1 MKKTS
6 TTNILAKIFKKT
18 PEKKVKK
25 KTKPKVAKKSTP
37 PKAKVVKKNIPVK
50 KTKTKKV
57 TATKIKKNLKTVSK
71 KAAPEK
77 VEIKTDN
84 LRISKS
90 NEVKPEIKKV
100 KKQETEKRE
109 YKVKDYVVYPKH
121 GVGQITEF
129 KKINIGGIDVETYV
143 LKFEKDKA
151 NGMVPV
157 NKQSHLRPLATI
169 NQVNKCISILKS
181 KPKIK
186 RSMWSRRAQEYEA
199 KISSGKIYELAE
211 VVRDLNKGDD
221 LMVDQSY
228 SERQLFEKAYER
240 ILSEFQI
247 VMGVSLEDT
256 QKKLDKALKRNLEGQ
271 PKTIAAPTK
280 IKDPAADPDADS
292 VQITDT
298 ENLTSGDQLQAVER
312 VLKRTRGI
320 ASYEIISEK
329 KLIGLLEPWLGT
341 GNVTADLPIPVMI
354 DVILN
359 PEKRFNEKGL
369 RIELSAVAP
378 GAKLDTHGRWRQNL
392 ERGLQTMRIL
402 AGLILMLVTIATAT
416 VIIFATRAGLGTNK
430 ETVEVLHLIG
440 AHDKFISRQFERQFL
455 TLSLLSCIIGY
466 GAAAGIFHMLFIL
479 MTDMEDMQFYLLLLG
494 VPFLSILMT
503 WLIIRNFVIRTLAKA
518 L

>member
-1 MKKTS
+1 MKSIKMKKTS
-6 TTNILAKIFKKT
+6 TTNILAKIFKKN

-25 KTKPKVAKKSTP
+25 KVSIKVIKKAKP
-37 PKAKVVKKNIPVK
+37 KVVKKDISKTKPKNSKSKIVKSTIKKQLKTNPKKLAPVK
-50 KTKTKKV
+50 VEV
-57 TATKIKKNLKTVSK
+57 TN
-71 KAAPEK
+71 
-77 VEIKTDN
+77 N

-90 NEVKPEIKKV
+90 NEIKPEIKKV
-100 KKQETEKRE
+100 KKQETAKKE

-247 VMGVSLEDT
+247 IMGVSLEDT
-256 QKKLDKALKRNLEGQ
+256 QKKLDKALKRNLEVQ
-271 PKTIAAPTK
+271 AKAIAAPTK
-280 IKDPAADPDADS
+280 LAEPEASEAEPTTTTD
-292 VQITDT
+292 TDT
-298 ENLTSGDQLQAVER
+298 ED
-312 VLKRTRGI
+312 
-320 ASYEIISEK
+320 
-329 KLIGLLEPWLGT
+329 
-341 GNVTADLPIPVMI
+341 
-354 DVILN
+354 
-359 PEKRFNEKGL
+359 
-369 RIELSAVAP
+369 
-378 GAKLDTHGRWRQNL
+378 
-392 ERGLQTMRIL
+392 
-402 AGLILMLVTIATAT
+402 
-416 VIIFATRAGLGTNK
+416 
-430 ETVEVLHLIG
+430 
-440 AHDKFISRQFERQFL
+440 
-455 TLSLLSCIIGY
+455 
-466 GAAAGIFHMLFIL
+466 
-479 MTDMEDMQFYLLLLG
+479 
-494 VPFLSILMT
+494 
-503 WLIIRNFVIRTLAKA
+503 
-518 L
+518 

>member
-1 MKKTS
+1 MKNIKMKKTS

-25 KTKPKVAKKSTP
+25 KTKPKVAKKPTP

-50 KTKTKKV
+50 KTKVKKV
-57 TATKIKKNLKTVSK
+57 ATTKIKKYLKKTVQ
-71 KAAPEK
+71 EK
-77 VEIKTDN
+77 VLVKTDN

-90 NEVKPEIKKV
+90 NEVKPEIKKI
-100 KKQETEKRE
+100 KKQDTEKRE

-271 PKTIAAPTK
+271 AKAIAAPTK
-280 IKDPAADPDADS
+280 IKEPAAEPDTGS
-292 VQITDT
+292 EPITDT
-298 ENLTSGDQLQAVER
+298 ED
-312 VLKRTRGI
+312 
-320 ASYEIISEK
+320 
-329 KLIGLLEPWLGT
+329 
-341 GNVTADLPIPVMI
+341 
-354 DVILN
+354 
-359 PEKRFNEKGL
+359 
-369 RIELSAVAP
+369 
-378 GAKLDTHGRWRQNL
+378 
-392 ERGLQTMRIL
+392 
-402 AGLILMLVTIATAT
+402 
-416 VIIFATRAGLGTNK
+416 
-430 ETVEVLHLIG
+430 
-440 AHDKFISRQFERQFL
+440 
-455 TLSLLSCIIGY
+455 
-466 GAAAGIFHMLFIL
+466 
-479 MTDMEDMQFYLLLLG
+479 
-494 VPFLSILMT
+494 
-503 WLIIRNFVIRTLAKA
+503 
-518 L
+518 

>member
-1 MKKTS
+1 MKNIKMKKKS
-6 TTNILAKIFKKT
+6 TTNILAKIFKKK
-18 PEKKVKK
+18 PVKKVKK
-25 KTKPKVAKKSTP
+25 KVVTKTVKKSKIKPKKKIKT
-37 PKAKVVKKNIPVK
+37 IK
-50 KTKTKKV
+50 KTSV
-57 TATKIKKNLKTVSK
+57 KIKKSLKKTTSK
-71 KAAPEK
+71 SIPQKGE
-77 VEIKTDN
+77 VKTDN

-100 KKQETEKRE
+100 KQQTSEKKE

-247 VMGVSLEDT
+247 VMNVSLEDT
-256 QKKLDKALKRNLEGQ
+256 QKKLDKALKRNLEVEQ
-271 PKTIAAPTK
+271 IKPTAAPSK
-280 IKDPAADPDADS
+280 LAEPEASEPEP
-292 VQITDT
+292 ITD
-298 ENLTSGDQLQAVER
+298 
-312 VLKRTRGI
+312 
-320 ASYEIISEK
+320 
-329 KLIGLLEPWLGT
+329 
-341 GNVTADLPIPVMI
+341 
-354 DVILN
+354 
-359 PEKRFNEKGL
+359 NE
-369 RIELSAVAP
+369 
-378 GAKLDTHGRWRQNL
+378 D
-392 ERGLQTMRIL
+392 
-402 AGLILMLVTIATAT
+402 
-416 VIIFATRAGLGTNK
+416 
-430 ETVEVLHLIG
+430 
-440 AHDKFISRQFERQFL
+440 
-455 TLSLLSCIIGY
+455 
-466 GAAAGIFHMLFIL
+466 
-479 MTDMEDMQFYLLLLG
+479 
-494 VPFLSILMT
+494 
-503 WLIIRNFVIRTLAKA
+503 
-518 L
+518 

>member
-1 MKKTS
+1 MKNIKMKKTS

-25 KTKPKVAKKSTP
+25 KTKAKVAKKPTL
-37 PKAKVVKKNIPVK
+37 PKAKVVKKKIPAK
-50 KTKTKKV
+50 TTKTIKA
-57 TATKIKKNLKTVSK
+57 TPTKIKKNLKTVSK
-71 KAAPEK
+71 KAVPEK

-84 LRISKS
+84 LRISKN

-271 PKTIAAPTK
+271 AKAVAAPTK
-280 IKDPAADPDADS
+280 IKEPITESDTDS
-292 VQITDT
+292 EPITDT
-298 ENLTSGDQLQAVER
+298 ED
-312 VLKRTRGI
+312 
-320 ASYEIISEK
+320 
-329 KLIGLLEPWLGT
+329 
-341 GNVTADLPIPVMI
+341 
-354 DVILN
+354 
-359 PEKRFNEKGL
+359 
-369 RIELSAVAP
+369 
-378 GAKLDTHGRWRQNL
+378 
-392 ERGLQTMRIL
+392 
-402 AGLILMLVTIATAT
+402 
-416 VIIFATRAGLGTNK
+416 
-430 ETVEVLHLIG
+430 
-440 AHDKFISRQFERQFL
+440 
-455 TLSLLSCIIGY
+455 
-466 GAAAGIFHMLFIL
+466 
-479 MTDMEDMQFYLLLLG
+479 
-494 VPFLSILMT
+494 
-503 WLIIRNFVIRTLAKA
+503 
-518 L
+518 